1 MFVCLFVC
9 LCVCVFVYVCVC
21 VCVFGCLCVWLLL
34 RVCVCLRLF
43 GWLFV
48 FDCCVSMLCDNISA
62 ITLNYLLCFV
72 VCVVIVVGCICPLT
86 QH

>member
-21 VCVFGCLCVWLLL
+21 VCVCLVVCVCGCCC
-34 RVCVCLRLF
+34 VCVCLRLF

-62 ITLNYLLCFV
+62 IKLIYLLCFV